1 MSSSNKQKL
10 MGNINFHHYGLALKD
25 FNNAIKLYAIL
36 GYQCSEKIYD
46 SLQNVELILCSSEKY
61 LTVEFVKSINDKLSV
76 FNYFIKKNEKICHT
90 FLTRY

>member
-1 MSSSNKQKL
+1 MR
-10 MGNINFHHYGLALKD
+10 NINFHHYGLAVKD
-25 FNNAIKLYAIL
+25 FKNAIKFHINL
-36 GYQCSEKIYD
+36 GYHCSEKIYD

-76 FNYFIKKNEKICHT
+76 FNYFIKKNEKICHI